1 MTFDCLDKEQFCG
14 CLCPVF
20 IRFVKDIC
28 QKGKMF
34 KSLLLFVVLVAVA
47 EAFFRSPAALRT
59 RTSSTLQ
66 MLEIK
71 ADGKVI
77 TVAEKEVNL
86 RKALQAN
93 KVDVYPLRAKITG
106 NCGGAGICGTCAVQV
121 RNFHWS
127 SFFYYPT
134 QPVS

>member
-1 MTFDCLDKEQFCG
+1 
-14 CLCPVF
+14 
-20 IRFVKDIC
+20 
-28 QKGKMF
+28 MF

-47 EAFFRSPAALRT
+47 EAFFRSPTTLRS
-59 RTSSTLQ
+59 RTSSTLK

-77 TVAEKEVNL
+77 TVAEKEVNM

-93 KVDVYPLRAKITG
+93 KVDVYPLKAKITG

-121 RNFHWS
+121 RNRTRLS
-127 SFFYYPT
+127 SFPYT
-134 QPVS
+134 QRSNLIITS